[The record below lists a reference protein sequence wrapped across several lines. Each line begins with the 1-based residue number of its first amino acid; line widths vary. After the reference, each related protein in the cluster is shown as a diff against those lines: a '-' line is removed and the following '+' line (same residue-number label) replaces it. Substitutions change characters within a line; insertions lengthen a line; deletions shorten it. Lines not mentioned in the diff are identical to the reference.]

1 MKVSKP
7 AKYDE
12 GAIKGKKVF
21 FLGALPILI
30 FLILAGGAAFT
41 ITNFYNKMS
50 VNKDDGI
57 CNTVRRSYPSSVSAE
72 WPCDI
77 ADKGDYW
84 LVTFDQSTNT
94 GQAPVLMSFKYN
106 KATQAVEPAISI
118 N

>member
-7 AKYDE
+7 EKYDE

-21 FLGALPILI
+21 FLGALPIFI
-30 FLILAGGAAFT
+30 FLLLAGSAAFV
-41 ITNFYNKMS
+41 ITNFTNKMS
-50 VNKDDGI
+50 VNKDSDI
-57 CNTVRRSYPSSVSAE
+57 CNAVRRAYSGSVSAS

-84 LVTFDQSTNT
+84 LVTFDQSSNT
-94 GQAPVLMSFKYN
+94 SQAPVQMSFKYI
-106 KATQAVEPAISI
+106 KDTKKVEPAISV